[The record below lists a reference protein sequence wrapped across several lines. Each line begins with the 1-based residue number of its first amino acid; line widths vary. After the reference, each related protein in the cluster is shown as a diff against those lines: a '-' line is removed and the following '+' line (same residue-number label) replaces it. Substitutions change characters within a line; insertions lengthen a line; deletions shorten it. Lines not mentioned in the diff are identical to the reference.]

1 MSEKSE
7 RFILPRKFCKCG
19 IYTTSEKSE
28 LRRICSRRIRRVDVV
43 RYPIKKQKKT
53 VRIKWNCELKNR
65 KSRCGMCKKKIK
77 LTLFDCKC
85 DKVFCLRHKA
95 REDHDCT
102 FDYLEKGNEEL
113 SEEIPLVFAEK
124 VRHI

>member
-1 MSEKSE
+1 MKNQKGSFFLENSVNAV
-7 RFILPRKFCKCG
+7 FIQPQ
-19 IYTTSEKSE
+19 
-28 LRRICSRRIRRVDVV
+28 
-43 RYPIKKQKKT
+43 KKVNFVEFVHDAFEEWMLSDIQLKNKKKT

-77 LTLFDCKC
+77 LTPFDCKC

-113 SEEIPLVFAEK
+113 SEEIPLVVAEK